1 MPFGCLRCTTS
12 YVPSQCDLQT
22 SDAKWAK
29 PSSCASLSKPA
40 QARGPGLARFYWAHP
55 AEADEKQRILCDSIR
70 IEAATRDQVR
80 CCRASREVQLLSG
93 RCGTGLTAAVA
104 GVVPR
109 LNQTLIRR
117 MFVHSPAAAAWR
129 RGQRCTLRHG
139 RCIYERVRARR
150 GRRCLR
156 QKRRALLS
164 SCRCTC
170 AGAVAMQLD
179 SGVQRWRSRCCM
191 GMRQPPQAASAH
203 ISSELASPWANA

>member
-1 MPFGCLRCTTS
+1 M
-12 YVPSQCDLQT
+12 
-22 SDAKWAK
+22 
-29 PSSCASLSKPA
+29 
-40 QARGPGLARFYWAHP
+40 ARFYWAHP

-70 IEAATRDQVR
+70 IEAATRDQVPLLQECKIR
-80 CCRASREVQLLSG
+80 YRAG
-93 RCGTGLTAAVA
+93 NRCGTGLTAAEA

-109 LNQTLIRR
+109 LNQALIRR
-117 MFVHSPAAAAWR
+117 MFVHSHAAAAWR

-139 RCIYERVRARR
+139 RFIYERVRARR

-179 SGVQRWRSRCCM
+179 SGVQRWRSLCCM
-191 GMRQPPQAASAH
+191 EMRQPRQAASAH
-203 ISSELASPWANA
+203 ISSEGASPWANA